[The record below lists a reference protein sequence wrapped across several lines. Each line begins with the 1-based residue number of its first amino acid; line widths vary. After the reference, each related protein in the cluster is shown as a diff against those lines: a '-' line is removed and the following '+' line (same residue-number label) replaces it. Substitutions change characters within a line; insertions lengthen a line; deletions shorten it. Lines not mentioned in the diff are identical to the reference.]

1 MRVAM
6 GNKRIGIMGGTFDP
20 VHIGH
25 LFIAEAVRDAFSLER
40 VIFVP
45 TGDPPH
51 KKTSRL
57 TPGLLR
63 VEMLEHAICGNPFF
77 QVSSMEV
84 ERKGTTYT
92 IDTLKELTA
101 QWPAARLYY
110 IIGGDTLLDLKNWRS
125 FEEVA
130 RLCSFLAYQRPGF
143 EGETLEKEAERLSED
158 FGAEIHIFEGPHL
171 DISSRSIRRRLAQNR
186 TIRYLVPDRV
196 VKYIKEHNLYRGE

>member
-57 TPGLLR
+57 TPGPLR
-63 VEMLEHAICGNPFF
+63 VKMLEHAICGNPFF

-130 RLCSFLAYQRPGF
+130 ACALLAYQRPGF

-158 FGAEIHIFEGPHL
+158 FGAEILIF
-171 DISSRSIRRRLAQNR
+171 
-186 TIRYLVPDRV
+186 
-196 VKYIKEHNLYRGE
+196 